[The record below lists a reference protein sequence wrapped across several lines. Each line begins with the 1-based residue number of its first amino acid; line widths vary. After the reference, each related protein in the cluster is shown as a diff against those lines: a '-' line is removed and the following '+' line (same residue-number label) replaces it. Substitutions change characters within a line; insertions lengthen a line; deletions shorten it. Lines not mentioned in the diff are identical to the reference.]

1 MVDNSIP
8 QMGTTIQG
16 IPTGSQPAP
25 AGNPLAKHLR
35 QPKIYL
41 RLPSGGA
48 YWPAGSLEQTDNGEY
63 PVYAMTAKDEIT
75 FKTPDAL
82 LNGQA
87 TVDVIQNCIPNIKD
101 AWQTPSI
108 DLDAILIAIRMASFG
123 QSLDMT
129 TKVPNTDLERDFT
142 MNLQQ
147 MYDNILNIEYQ
158 DKFQIDGFTIQ
169 IKPLSYRSMTA
180 QMVKAFEQQRIF
192 SIVNDNTINDVEKMD
207 KFQES
212 FSKLTD
218 LNISV
223 VIESIVAI
231 QPDGE
236 DSVTNPVHLE
246 EFIKNVEA
254 KVYNQITDHIT
265 KQREKF
271 QQPPI
276 TVEATK
282 EEIDA
287 GAPKTFD
294 IPVTFDQSNF
304 FGSGS

>member
-1 MVDNSIP
+1 
-8 QMGTTIQG
+8 
-16 IPTGSQPAP
+16 
-25 AGNPLAKHLR
+25 
-35 QPKIYL
+35 
-41 RLPSGGA
+41 
-48 YWPAGSLEQTDNGEY
+48 
-63 PVYAMTAKDEIT
+63 
-75 FKTPDAL
+75 
-82 LNGQA
+82 
-87 TVDVIQNCIPNIKD
+87 
-101 AWQTPSI
+101 
-108 DLDAILIAIRMASFG
+108 
-123 QSLDMT
+123 MT

-147 MYDNILNIEYQ
+147 MYDNIMNIDYQ
-158 DKFQIDGFTIQ
+158 DTFTIPGFTVKIR
-169 IKPLSYRSMTA
+169 PLSYKSMTS

-218 LNISV
+218 LNIAV
-223 VIESIVAI
+223 VIESIVSI

-236 DSVTNPVHLE
+236 DVVTNPIHLE
-246 EFIKNVEA
+246 EFIKQVEA
-254 KVYNQITDHIT
+254 KVYNDITAHIT
-265 KQREKF
+265 AQREKF

-282 EEIDA
+282 EEIEA
-287 GAPKTFD
+287 GAPKTFE